1 MVAIFLVL
9 WIAITLPVRVS
20 FYWDN
25 WRRDM
30 EDYGEQREWGFWLT
44 ADLFLDIFFMVDVV
58 LNLNTGVVKDS
69 E

>member
-1 MVAIFLVL
+1 
-9 WIAITLPVRVS
+9 
-20 FYWDN
+20 
-25 WRRDM
+25 M

-44 ADLFLDIFFMVDVV
+44 TDLFLDIFFMVDVV